1 MITIAEAIADY
12 PAPIAPIGFASP
24 NTPLSNGVHLDW
36 NQVFPRLRYGNNFRL
51 YHASMKPES
60 GSALELELKPA
71 HNRREGY
78 FFLTIAPQQ
87 GEIAPNAQGRRTARF
102 DWGKKLTAKL
112 GLPDILAMLLL
123 LRGESETLN
132 PNGRGL
138 FHQTDKATM
147 VVGLEPHREQNGV
160 YWVFL
165 SKKPREPGQAQVRRA
180 FLLSRAEA
188 LAFRLILE
196 QTLVPLV
203 YGFPAQVPSSSRQD
217 VSQGVEEIDEAS
229 VAF

>member
-1 MITIAEAIADY
+1 MITMAEAITE
-12 PAPIAPIGFASP
+12 PTAPIGFSP
-24 NTPLSNGVHLDW
+24 AGMSSENDFQMDW
-36 NQVFPRLRYGNNFRL
+36 DNVFPRLRFGNHFRL
-51 YHASMKPES
+51 YHASMKPEN
-60 GSALELELKPA
+60 GAALELELKPA

-78 FFLTIAPQQ
+78 FFLTLAPQL

-102 DWGKKLTAKL
+102 DWSNKLTAKL

-123 LRGESETLN
+123 LRGESEALN

-138 FHQTDKATM
+138 FHQTSKATM
-147 VVGLEPHREQNGV
+147 VVGLEPHREQQGV

-165 SKKPREPGQAQVRRA
+165 SRKLKEGEQKQVRRA

-196 QTLVPLV
+196 QTLVPV
-203 YGFPAQVPSSSRQD
+203 IYGFPAQVPASAFRTRN
-217 VSQGVEEIDEAS
+217 QGVEEIVDTS
-229 VAF
+229 VPF

>member
-1 MITIAEAIADY
+1 MVTMAEAIAEPTA
-12 PAPIAPIGFASP
+12 PAGYSSAGISAENDFQ
-24 NTPLSNGVHLDW
+24 TDW
-36 NQVFPRLRYGNNFRL
+36 DTVFPRLRFGNHFRL
-51 YHASMKPES
+51 YHASMKPEN

-78 FFLTIAPQQ
+78 FFLTLAPQL
-87 GEIAPNAQGRRTARF
+87 GEIAANAQGRRTARF
-102 DWGKKLTAKL
+102 DWSNKLTAKL

-138 FHQTDKATM
+138 FHQTAKATM
-147 VVGLEPHREQNGV
+147 VVGLEPHREQQGV

-165 SKKPREPGQAQVRRA
+165 SRKLKDGEQKQVRRA

-188 LAFRLILE
+188 LALRIILE
-196 QTLVPLV
+196 HTLVPV
-203 YGFPAQVPSSSRQD
+203 IYGFPAHVPAASFQNRN
-217 VSQGVEEIDEAS
+217 QGVEEIADPS
-229 VAF
+229 VPF